1 MGKQIHLKKV
11 EELFDR
17 SPVVDF
23 KSIERIIGKSKKSSY
38 AKLLISNL
46 IKKGTLMKIGKGVY
60 TKYNEISL
68 AVFSFKPAYL
78 GVQTAL
84 SYHDSWEQET
94 IPVIVTTRKVRRGI
108 RSLIGANVLVRNIDK
123 KHFFGIESIKEG
135 NFYLPY
141 SDLEKTLIDMVV
153 FNQGID
159 KETLENIKS
168 KINKKKL
175 SGYLKKYSLM
185 IKKRVNK
192 LL

>member
-1 MGKQIHLKKV
+1 M
-11 EELFDR
+11 
-17 SPVVDF
+17 
-23 KSIERIIGKSKKSSY
+23 
-38 AKLLISNL
+38 
-46 IKKGTLMKIGKGVY
+46 
-60 TKYNEISL
+60 
-68 AVFSFKPAYL
+68 
-78 GVQTAL
+78 QTAL

-108 RSLIGANVLVRNIDK
+108 RSLIGGNVLVRNIDK